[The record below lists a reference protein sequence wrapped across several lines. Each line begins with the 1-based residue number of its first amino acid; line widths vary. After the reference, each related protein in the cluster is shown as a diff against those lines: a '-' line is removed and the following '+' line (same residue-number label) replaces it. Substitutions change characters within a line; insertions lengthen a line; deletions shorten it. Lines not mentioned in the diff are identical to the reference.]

1 MKNDKRLIILEIIF
15 VIIMIVA
22 MFFNKIVTRQILAII
37 LLIYAILNKVLVKND
52 KISYANSRNFTIM
65 LTIIG
70 LVYVGFLYFLG
81 LFTGFYHSTV
91 QLTFWSI
98 INYIIPFI
106 IIIISSE
113 IIRKNILL
121 REYKISKYIIVI
133 AMIMLDIVINTNIYN
148 LSTVNDYFTL
158 ISFIVISS
166 IANNIFF
173 NYSVKKFRNATA
185 IIIYKI
191 ITTLYMYFIPITPDI
206 YIFLESVFKLIL
218 PYIMYVIVESFF
230 GKKDEMISTKHQRRD
245 TIILIISIIIVV
257 LIILLVLIGYAIFPN
272 KEELSNNIS
281 AENTQTNIINN
292 IHTNVSIN
300 DIPEYSGQIVIDI
313 NNNVPY
319 FGDTDITTEN
329 FEYYSQLDEFER
341 AGVAFANICKYTMPP
356 EGTERGSL
364 SYKPTGWIQ
373 YLYGENNRYHL
384 YERCHLIAWQLGNE
398 NNNRQNLIT
407 GTLQLNDAMVEYE
420 NIVANWIKQKNVQ
433 GKDYHVLYRVTPIYD
448 GENELAT
455 GVEIEAKSVEEDG
468 VSFNKFIYNVQD
480 NFEIDYRTGEAKLL
494 E

>member
-1 MKNDKRLIILEIIF
+1 MKKEKRLVILEVILL
-15 VIIMIVA
+15 IIMVIA
-22 MFFNKIVTRQILAII
+22 MFLSKVITRQILAII

-148 LSTVNDYFTL
+148 LSTANDYFTL

-230 GKKDEMISTKHQRRD
+230 GKKDEMISTKHKRRD

-257 LIILLVLIGYAIFPN
+257 LIIMLVSCKFKFGALVIGSGSMTGTINKGDIIIYEKYDEEQEIKVGDIIVFNNDGTKIIHRIIDKKTIGGKQIYHTQGDANLTRDEGYRVYDDIVGQVKLRIPYIGYFTLWINGLIG
-272 KEELSNNIS
+272 
-281 AENTQTNIINN
+281 
-292 IHTNVSIN
+292 
-300 DIPEYSGQIVIDI
+300 
-313 NNNVPY
+313 
-319 FGDTDITTEN
+319 
-329 FEYYSQLDEFER
+329 
-341 AGVAFANICKYTMPP
+341 
-356 EGTERGSL
+356 
-364 SYKPTGWIQ
+364 
-373 YLYGENNRYHL
+373 
-384 YERCHLIAWQLGNE
+384 GNE
-398 NNNRQNLIT
+398 
-407 GTLQLNDAMVEYE
+407 
-420 NIVANWIKQKNVQ
+420 
-433 GKDYHVLYRVTPIYD
+433 
-448 GENELAT
+448 
-455 GVEIEAKSVEEDG
+455 
-468 VSFNKFIYNVQD
+468 
-480 NFEIDYRTGEAKLL
+480 
-494 E
+494 